1 MLQVKKDNEIITV
14 SKETWDFVR
23 FFKGHEVTDV
33 GMADPSMDKDTLSL
47 CINKLVARYLNIPVD
62 NVTNSCVF
70 NVFFNIMEELKLIK
84 TASKRKEFLSAVI
97 MNIEAKALYNFV
109 LYIKDE
115 IITMRVDN
123 VEFSKEQQ
131 Q

>member
-1 MLQVKKDNEIITV
+1 
-14 SKETWDFVR
+14 
-23 FFKGHEVTDV
+23 
-33 GMADPSMDKDTLSL
+33 MADPSMDKDTLSL